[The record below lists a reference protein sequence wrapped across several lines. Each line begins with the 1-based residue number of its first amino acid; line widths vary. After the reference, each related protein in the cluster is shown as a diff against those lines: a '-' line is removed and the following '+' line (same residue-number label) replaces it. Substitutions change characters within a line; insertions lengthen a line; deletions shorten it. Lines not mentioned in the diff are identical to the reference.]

1 MAELLD
7 GKRVADEIRAEV
19 KTEVDAILAAGRRP
33 PGLAAILVG
42 GNPASKVYVGLKV
55 RACQEL
61 GLHSE
66 LYERPDD
73 LTTEELL
80 SLVAQLNASAS
91 VDGILVQ
98 LPLPKQIDAERVL
111 WAVDPGKDVDG
122 FHPINVGLLYLG
134 QEKATLTPCTPT
146 GVIELLERYDVP
158 LAGARAVIVG
168 RSAIVGKPMASLL
181 INRHATVTI
190 CHSRTKDLPAVCREA
205 DILVAAIGRAGLVTD
220 EHVRPGAVVV
230 DVGMN
235 AITDREQA
243 RELFGDDEKR
253 FAAIEKRGQTLAGDV
268 NQRLVEPVAGYLTPV
283 PGGVGPL
290 TIAML
295 MKNTLRAYRL
305 RETC

>member
-19 KTEVDAILAAGRRP
+19 KTEIDAILAAGGRP
-33 PGLAAILVG
+33 PGLAAVLVG
-42 GNPASKVYVGLKV
+42 GNAASKVYVGSKV
-55 RACQEL
+55 RTCQEL

-73 LTTEELL
+73 MTTEELL
-80 SLVAQLNASAS
+80 ALVAELNVSPS
-91 VDGILVQ
+91 VDGILIQ
-98 LPLPKQIDAERVL
+98 LPLPKQIDSERVL
-111 WAVDPGKDVDG
+111 WAVDPAKDVDG

-134 QEKATLTPCTPT
+134 QEKETLTPCTPT
-146 GVIELLERYDVP
+146 GIVELLDRYSIPV
-158 LAGARAVIVG
+158 AGARAVVVG

-181 INRHATVTI
+181 VNRHATVTV
-190 CHSRTKDLPAVCREA
+190 CHSRTKNLPAVCREA
-205 DILVAAIGRAGLVTD
+205 DILIAAIGRAGMITD

-235 AITDREQA
+235 AVTDKEEA
-243 RELFGDDEKR
+243 RALFGDDEKR
-253 FAAIEKRGQTLAGDV
+253 FATIEKRGQTLAGDV
-268 NQRLVEPVAGYLTPV
+268 NPRLVEPVAGYLTPV

-305 RETC
+305 REKC